1 MAVRRHRTFH
11 QPQVAP
17 APERT
22 QAPGIEPGMA
32 SVSHLQHAAGERQGE
47 ECAATRPHG
56 PAGSLKLARHSHL
69 TNPPPVCPQ
78 PPCTEPELCET
89 LMSEHNNSHS
99 QDLRHSPTPL
109 TAPAL

>member
-69 TNPPPVCPQ
+69 TNPPPCA
-78 PPCTEPELCET
+78 L
-89 LMSEHNNSHS
+89 SHPAPS
-99 QDLRHSPTPL
+99 LSCVRPRCQSTTTVTARTYG
-109 TAPAL
+109 TAPHH